1 MVLVNDDKDD
11 DKAEASAPVRGM
23 KREKPAFP
31 AREVKREKPGSPAR
45 GVKREKL
52 MSPSQIRFLHRAQSN
67 HKAKAKAQS
76 NPTLSPMASSWAAEF
91 VSFT

>member
-31 AREVKREKPGSPAR
+31 AREVKREKPGTPAR

-52 MSPSQIRFLHRAQSN
+52 SQRRFLHRAQSN

-76 NPTLSPMASSWAAEF
+76 NPMPSRMASSWAAEF